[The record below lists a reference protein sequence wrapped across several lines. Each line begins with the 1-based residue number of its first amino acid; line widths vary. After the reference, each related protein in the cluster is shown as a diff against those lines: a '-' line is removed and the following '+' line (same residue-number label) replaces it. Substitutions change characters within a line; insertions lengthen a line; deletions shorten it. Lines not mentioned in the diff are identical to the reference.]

1 MSNSELV
8 SPAHLA
14 RKAVIYVRQ
23 STPSQVLTNQ
33 ESLRLQY
40 ALNKRATDLG
50 WHAEDVKVVDADL
63 GLTGSSAQEREGFKE
78 LVSEVTLG
86 RIGLILSSDVT
97 RLSRNCSDWYPLLDV
112 CGYKG
117 TLIADQES
125 VYDPAT
131 VDGRLVLGLKGTLSE
146 MELHTIRARMTS
158 GLLNKAQRGELALRL
173 PMGLEREEHGL
184 VHKDPNLEVQHR
196 ISLVFETFLRL
207 RTASKVIRY
216 FNESE
221 LLLPRRDRFGDVAWK
236 MPTVSTITSI
246 LKNPAYAGA
255 FVYGRTRHSRF
266 HTQQGTVKKAE
277 RLPMEQWRILVKD
290 KYPAYV
296 DWETFERIQKM
307 LEDNHAEYDRNKT
320 RGIPREGKA
329 LLHGIVYCGECGHKM
344 VVQYKGGTRYLCNQL
359 RQQYRV
365 PVCQYLPADPVD
377 DVVVNAFFE
386 ALSPVEL
393 DLYSRAIAQRGWADE
408 QAQKARDQQLQRLRY
423 QAEVAQRRFEKVDPD
438 NRLVADELERRWEV
452 ALRELRRAEEAEE
465 AHQCE
470 SESISEGLSE
480 ELKEAFS
487 AVGQK
492 LPEIWDGDLLSHQH
506 KKALLRCL
514 IEKVV
519 VHRLAADRLQAR
531 IVWKGGQSTTFE
543 VRTTVG
549 SFADLS
555 GAEEMEKLIQELFR
569 EGLSD
574 KEIARHLT
582 DLGHHSPQS
591 AHVLPSTVRTAR
603 YRLGLLRSRSQSH
616 PRNVPGSLTVSQ
628 VAQKLAVGNPWVYD
642 RIYNGRIR
650 ITRDATTGLYL
661 FPDEPATIEELRE
674 LKEGKVH
681 DIGFLKGA
689 ST

>member
-8 SPAHLA
+8 TAAHLA
-14 RKAVIYVRQ
+14 RKAVIYIRQ

-33 ESLRLQY
+33 ESTRLQY
-40 ALNKRATDLG
+40 ALRKRATDLG
-50 WHAEDVKVVDADL
+50 WYAEDVEVVDADL

-78 LVSEVTLG
+78 LVTEVTLG
-86 RIGLILSSDVT
+86 KIGLILSSDVT

-125 VYDPAT
+125 VYDPSTAE
-131 VDGRLVLGLKGTLSE
+131 GRLVLGLKGTLSE
-146 MELHTIRARMTS
+146 MEVHTIRGRLTNGILS
-158 GLLNKAQRGELALRL
+158 KAERGELALRL
-173 PMGLEREEHGL
+173 PIGLERDEHGL
-184 VHKDPNLEVQHR
+184 VHKDPNLEVQAR

-221 LLLPRRDRFGDVAWK
+221 LLLPRRDRFGDAVWK
-236 MPTVSTITSI
+236 MPTVSTVTCI

-255 FVYGRTRHSRF
+255 FAYGRTRHSRL
-266 HTQQGTVKKAE
+266 HTPQGTVKKVE
-277 RLPMEQWRILVKD
+277 HLPMEEWRILVKD
-290 KYPAYV
+290 KYPTYV
-296 DWETFERIQKM
+296 DWQTFEKIQKM

-320 RGIPREGKA
+320 RGVPRAGKA

-344 VVQYKGGTRYLCNQL
+344 VVQYKGGTQYLCNAL

-365 PVCQYLPADPVD
+365 SVCQRIPADPVD

-393 DLYSRAIAQRGWADE
+393 DLYSKAMAQREQADE
-408 QAQKARDQQLQRLRY
+408 QAQKARHQQLQRLRY

-465 AHQCE
+465 ERQRQ
-470 SESISEGLSE
+470 SEAMIEDLPD

-487 AVGQK
+487 AIGQR
-492 LPEIWDGDLLSHQH
+492 LPEIWEGDLLSHQH

-519 VHRLAADRLQAR
+519 VHRLAADQIQAR
-531 IVWKGGQSTTFE
+531 IVWKGGQSTTRE

-555 GAEEMEKLIQELFR
+555 GAEEMERLTTELFE

-574 KEIARHLT
+574 EEIADHLT
-582 DLGHHSPQS
+582 ELGQRSPQS
-591 AHVLPSTVRTAR
+591 AHVLPSTVRTIR
-603 YRLGLLRSRSQSH
+603 YRYGLLRSHSQSH
-616 PRNVPGSLTVSQ
+616 PGNVPGSLTVTQ
-628 VAQKLAVGNPWVYD
+628 AAHKLGVEVGWVYD
-642 RIYNGRIR
+642 RIHNGRIQLAK
-650 ITRDATTGLYL
+650 DAATGLYL
-661 FPDEPATIEELRE
+661 FPDEPATIERLRE
-674 LKEGKVH
+674 LKEGKIH
-681 DIGFLKGA
+681 EIGFLKGA